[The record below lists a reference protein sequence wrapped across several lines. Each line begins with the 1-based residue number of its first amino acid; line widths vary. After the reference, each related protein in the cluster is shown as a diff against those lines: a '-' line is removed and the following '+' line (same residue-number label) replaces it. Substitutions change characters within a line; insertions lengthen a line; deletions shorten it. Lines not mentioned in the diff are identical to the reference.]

1 MIDALGERLNALCDA
16 QPFETGWYL
25 KNLATGETADRRGD
39 VVVPSASTRKIAIM
53 MAALRAVHAG
63 RLSLDQPVVI
73 QEKFQISDSGCFQ
86 LLKPGFTL
94 TLQDVLMM
102 MMVVS
107 DNTCTGTVVE
117 MLGLDEI
124 NEFSR
129 AAGMTGTRHRQPIP
143 AKVDPGAAAGRMESP
158 DLDAVNV
165 TTPADVGRLLEHIL
179 RGADD
184 AAAAVHLGGTPA
196 LCRLALHIMSS
207 LLFHDR
213 LPGLLPR
220 GTTVAHKTGTAAHN
234 FNDAGIVFED
244 GPDFAASRPPVWRGA
259 IGREDGGRDR
269 RPLFILAVYTGGVP
283 WVMPDGAP
291 GERAA
296 AHHIAHLCRTCW
308 DALKRDEAPAYSGR

>member
-1 MIDALGERLNALCDA
+1 MIETLAARLNTLCDA

-25 KNLATGETADRRGD
+25 KDLATREAADRRGG

-53 MAALRAVHAG
+53 MAALRAVHRG
-63 RLSLDQPVVI
+63 RFSLEQPVVI

-86 LLKPGFTL
+86 LLRPGFTI
-94 TLQDVLMM
+94 TLRDVLTM

-117 MLGLDEI
+117 MLGLEDI

-129 AAGMTGTRHRQPIP
+129 AAGMTGTVHRQPIP
-143 AKVDPGAAAGRMESP
+143 PKVDPVAAARGTAPP
-158 DLDAVNV
+158 DLSVINV
-165 TTPADVGRLLEHIL
+165 TTPKDVGGLLEQIL
-179 RGADD
+179 RGAGDPE
-184 AAAAVHLGGTPA
+184 AAARLGSTPA
-196 LCRLALHIMSS
+196 LCRLALDITSS

-220 GTTVAHKTGTAAHN
+220 DTIVAHKTGTAAHN
-234 FNDAGIVFED
+234 FNDAGVVFEGD
-244 GPDFAASRPPVWRGA
+244 
-259 IGREDGGRDR
+259 

-283 WVMPDGAP
+283 WVMPDGGP

-296 AHHIAHLCRTCW
+296 AHHIARLCRTCW
-308 DALKRDEAPAYSGR
+308 DALKRDEAPAYTGW

>member
-1 MIDALGERLNALCDA
+1 VIDALAARLNALCDA

-25 KNLATGETADRRGD
+25 KNLATGEAADRGGD
-39 VVVPSASTRKIAIM
+39 IVVPSASTRKIAIM

-63 RLSLDQPVVI
+63 RLSLEQPVVI
-73 QEKFQISDSGCFQ
+73 QQKFQISDSGCFQ
-86 LLKPGFTL
+86 LLRPGFTL

-117 MLGLDEI
+117 MLGLDDI

-129 AAGMTGTRHRQPIP
+129 SAGMTGTRHRQPIP
-143 AKVDPGAAAGRMESP
+143 AKVDPAAAARAVETP
-158 DLDAVNV
+158 DLGAINV
-165 TTPADVGRLLEHIL
+165 TTPADAGRLLEQIL
-179 RGADD
+179 RGTGD
-184 AAAAVHLGGTPA
+184 AAAAARLGSTPA

-220 GTTVAHKTGTAAHN
+220 GTQVAHKTGTAAHN
-234 FNDAGIVFED
+234 FNDAGIVFE
-244 GPDFAASRPPVWRGA
+244 
-259 IGREDGGRDR
+259 GGQ
-269 RPLFILAVYTGGVP
+269 PLFILAAYTGGVP
-283 WVMPDGAP
+283 WVMPDGGP

-296 AHHIAHLCRTCW
+296 AHHIARLCRTCW
-308 DALKRDEAPAYSGR
+308 DVLKRDEAPAYSGR